1 LPKKTNFILLKIYL
15 IDNICYRIDYHYSAK
30 ILTIFVD
37 NYSIQTMKKLFL
49 LTFIGIL
56 CHHFVLAQTLDQSN
70 LPILKIT
77 TKNGATIPDEPK
89 ILGTLQ
95 LINNGNGR
103 VNTPQRYA
111 YRLRWIFGNRIKRVD
126 LQRLFPKTLW
136 L

>member
-1 LPKKTNFILLKIYL
+1 
-15 IDNICYRIDYHYSAK
+15 
-30 ILTIFVD
+30 
-37 NYSIQTMKKLFL
+37 MKKLLF

-56 CHHFVLAQTLDQSN
+56 CHHFSPAQTLDQSN

-103 VNTPQRYA
+103 VNTPNDTPTGYNG
-111 YRLRWIFGNRIKRVD
+111 YLGIELRGSTSKDF
-126 LQRLFPKTLW
+126 FPKKPYGFELW
-136 L
+136 ADTTGKSQKIAFRNA

>member
-1 LPKKTNFILLKIYL
+1 
-15 IDNICYRIDYHYSAK
+15 
-30 ILTIFVD
+30 
-37 NYSIQTMKKLFL
+37 MKKLLF

-103 VNTPQRYA
+103 VNTPNDTPTGYDG
-111 YRLRWIFGNRIKRVD
+111 YLGIELRGSTSKDF
-126 LQRLFPKTLW
+126 FPKNLMA
-136 L
+136 LNFGQIQLEKARR

>member
-1 LPKKTNFILLKIYL
+1 
-15 IDNICYRIDYHYSAK
+15 
-30 ILTIFVD
+30 
-37 NYSIQTMKKLFL
+37 MKKLLF

-103 VNTPQRYA
+103 VNTNDTPTGYNG
-111 YRLRWIFGNRIKRVD
+111 YLGIELRG
-126 LQRLFPKTLW
+126 LPPKTFFQKSLMA
-136 L
+136 LNFGQIQLEKARR

>member
-1 LPKKTNFILLKIYL
+1 ML
-15 IDNICYRIDYHYSAK
+15 RIDYHYSAK

-56 CHHFVLAQTLDQSN
+56 CHHFVPAQTLDQSN

-103 VNTPQRYA
+103 VNTPNDTPTGYDG
-111 YRLRWIFGNRIKRVD
+111 YLGIELRGRP
-126 LQRLFPKTLW
+126 PKTFS
-136 L
+136 